1 MDKKPQLHV
10 SQKFILSA
18 LTVVCFALIAVSFF
32 YRQAYC
38 TCTECAF
45 LCDYTVAEGHQW
57 NGTVAYRQGRLLCDD

>member
-32 YRQAYC
+32 TDKLTAPVQNVLSYVITPLQK
-38 TCTECAF
+38 
-45 LCDYTVAEGHQW
+45 GI
-57 NGTVAYRQGRLLCDD
+57 NGM